1 MTLRAV
7 PFMKLVR
14 DYAHANKLP
23 FFKWEDQNRAA
34 REYLKQALTN
44 IGS

>member
-1 MTLRAV
+1 MKIPAI
-7 PFMKLVR
+7 PFMLKVR

-34 REYLKQALTN
+34 REYLRMLVKN
-44 IGS
+44 KSI

>member
-1 MTLRAV
+1 MKIPAI
-7 PFMKLVR
+7 PFMLKVR

-34 REYLKQALTN
+34 KEYLKQALIN
-44 IGS
+44 VIG